1 MVQVSSSLLFSRG
14 DREEGRGQ
22 ADVSMMNGLQ
32 NYAKRYA
39 NVICISNWWKKSLEF
54 SHEIIIIII
63 IYQTKT
69 RDVPDGTGLL
79 LVRHQ
84 GLISAPYRC
93 SSVLTCVFV
102 LLNLPLLSSLKSP
115 TSQ

>member
-54 SHEIIIIII
+54 SHEIIIFFI
-63 IYQTKT
+63 KL
-69 RDVPDGTGLL
+69 RPPGLL

-102 LLNLPLLSSLKSP
+102 LLNLPLLFSLKSP